1 MSMAGADEAP
11 DVSSALPGPEVLGAE
26 RRLARGVL
34 VAGGLGMIGGAVAL
48 ALGGGPGAALG
59 GGLAIGLGLASIAI
73 ARRLDERARS
83 FDALRTTLAPIVA
96 DAERER
102 HLASLGEVSAMLAHE
117 IRNPIASAK
126 GHAQLLVEQTEP
138 GTKLRA
144 KAERVEHEITR
155 LERLTNDLLV
165 FARTGKLR
173 TRPAD
178 VRVLV
183 EQAASMV
190 SKEIEV
196 HVPEAPLLA
205 EVDAGRLLQVLEN
218 LLRNAQRHGR
228 PPIRITAS
236 TRDDRLVLEVVDHG
250 PGIPADRLAQI
261 FEPFVTD
268 ATVGTGLG
276 LAVVRRVVEMH
287 GGKVVADNHEGGGAR
302 FTVTLPMRRAQPS
315 GEETP
320 AGPA

>member
-1 MSMAGADEAP
+1 MAGADEAP
-11 DVSSALPGPEVLGAE
+11 DVSSAMPRTEDLETE
-26 RRLARGVL
+26 RRLARGAMVL
-34 VAGGLGMIGGAVAL
+34 GSVGTVGGVVALGLGGGLGAYVGGT
-48 ALGGGPGAALG
+48 
-59 GGLAIGLGLASIAI
+59 LAIGLGLASIAL
-73 ARRLDERARS
+73 ARRLDARARS
-83 FDALRTTLAPIVA
+83 YDALRTSLAPVVA
-96 DAERER
+96 DVERER

-138 GTKLRA
+138 GSKLRA

-196 HVPEAPLLA
+196 RVPGEPLVVD
-205 EVDAGRLLQVLEN
+205 VDAGRLLQVLEN
-218 LLRNAQRHGR
+218 LLRNALRHGR

-236 TRDDRLVLEVVDHG
+236 TRGESFVVEVLDHG
-250 PGIPADRLAQI
+250 PGIPEDRLAQI

-287 GGKVVADNHEGGGAR
+287 GGHVVADNHPGGGAR
-302 FTVTLPMRRAQPS
+302 FTVTLPMRRATTTEDAAS
-315 GEETP
+315 
-320 AGPA
+320 